1 MRPGSVS
8 TFDSFIRTA
17 ASLEA
22 VTVASAFGAAEPRA
36 PRLLLM
42 FGPPGTGK
50 THLLKA
56 IVARARERHAA
67 VAILLTNGKD
77 LAQALIAAIR
87 GSEDDSIW
95 RRFGHAAVIAVDD
108 LHVLADK
115 PVMQRELGHH
125 LGLAVER
132 GARVACAA
140 GCAASRIPAL
150 AAAVRAS
157 SAGRVIEMR
166 RPRRDQ
172 MVQILT
178 GMARAAD
185 LTLDAKRLGSMA
197 SRCRGDVRRGI
208 GALARVRFV
217 ASGDE
222 RR

>member
-1 MRPGSVS
+1 M
-8 TFDSFIRTA
+8 A
-17 ASLEA
+17 N
-22 VTVASAFGAAEPRA
+22 AFGAAGPRA

-42 FGPPGTGK
+42 LGPPGIGR
-50 THLLKA
+50 THLLEA
-56 IVARARERHAA
+56 IVARARDRHAA
-67 VAILLTNGKD
+67 EAIVLTNGND
-77 LAQALIAAIR
+77 LVQALIAAIR

-95 RRFGHAAVIAVDD
+95 RRFGQAAVIAVDD

-115 PVMQRELGHH
+115 PVTQRETGHH

-140 GCAASRIPAL
+140 GCGPSRIPVL
-150 AAAVRAS
+150 ADAVRA
-157 SAGRVIEMR
+157 APPGRVIEMR

-172 MVQILT
+172 MMQILT

-185 LTLDAKRLGSMA
+185 FTLDAQTLGSMA
-197 SRCRGDVRRGI
+197 GRCHGDVRRGI